1 VSWKSDCARI
11 ELDLCDME
19 WVQPVWLQLSRDRKS
34 LKWRENGVGVETGT
48 QLESITSCVPVSS
61 PVSSPLATA
70 RTLGLEYSLRP
81 PGRPPRSPVE

>member
-11 ELDLCDME
+11 ELDLCDLE

-48 QLESITSCVPVSS
+48 QLESITSGVPVSS
-61 PVSSPLATA
+61 PPGIAVALRRQKTRDLAVRSLTA
-70 RTLGLEYSLRP
+70 R
-81 PGRPPRSPVE
+81 VDHM